1 MDFVSQTL
9 LLLYTR
15 QSFSAASKDL
25 FLVSVLSK
33 HLAGFISGELDT
45 SATPEAAAA
54 AANGGEIDKDVK
66 ENDNERVKKDRK
78 GKGKSDQLKSEDD
91 SSDQPPPLASLKG
104 GVAAGAAARKG
115 SSDPGV
121 VDGTAVFRIL
131 HRLLQGFGADRA
143 DALQVAQLLVEV
155 QVLRPVT
162 EPSVSEHGEFDEER
176 KYVVNP
182 TAADLPETQGVLTKF
197 ARCYSRTCNINS
209 TCYSPTCR
217 RTAATSAVS
226 ESLLHPIESL
236 DFIHVF
242 FPTFNLFLPCSH

>member
-1 MDFVSQTL
+1 VDFVSQTL

-54 AANGGEIDKDVK
+54 AANG
-66 ENDNERVKKDRK
+66 
-78 GKGKSDQLKSEDD
+78 EDD

-104 GVAAGAAARKG
+104 GGVAAGVAAGAAARKG

-242 FPTFNLFLPCSH
+242 FPLSISFFPVVIDAEKGN